1 MKKIGLV
8 GGISWVST
16 IDYYRLI
23 NEGVNKELGGLQVA
37 KIILNSI
44 NFASIQEKG

>member
-1 MKKIGLV
+1 MKKLGLV

-23 NEGVNKELGGLQVA
+23 NEEINKRE
-37 KIILNSI
+37 IH
-44 NFASIQEKG
+44 

>member
-16 IDYYRLI
+16 MDYYKLI
-23 NEGVNKELGGLQVA
+23 NEDVNWDD
-37 KIILNSI
+37 
-44 NFASIQEKG
+44 